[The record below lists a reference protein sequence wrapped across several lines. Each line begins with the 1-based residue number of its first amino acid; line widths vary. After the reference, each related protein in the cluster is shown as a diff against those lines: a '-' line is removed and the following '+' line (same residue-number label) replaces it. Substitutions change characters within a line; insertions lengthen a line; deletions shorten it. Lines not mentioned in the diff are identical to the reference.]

1 MIYGVRMLQKSQTTQ
16 HPYMEGD
23 TLNLNQMIQH
33 PCMGGDTSNPNKM
46 IQHPCMKETLQTPIK
61 GPNTHIWGE
70 TLQLQD
76 IESNDLSK
84 ITRIIK
90 GETFQTFTL
99 GDRQPIE
106 ALNKLTQQTP
116 NEEDEVLKQLQ
127 KTQANISL

>member
-1 MIYGVRMLQKSQTTQ
+1 
-16 HPYMEGD
+16 MEGD

-61 GPNTHIWGE
+61 WPNTHIWGE

-90 GETFQTFTL
+90 GETFQTFTP